1 MATERPIY
9 LDHGATTPVDAD
21 VLERMLP
28 FFREQ
33 FGNAASKSHRFGWE
47 AEEVVAAA
55 RQQVAALIGA
65 QAKEVVFTSGATEAN
80 NLAVTGAARARKDEG
95 RHVVV
100 SAAEHKAVL
109 DPAKALLR
117 EGFRVS
123 IAPVDSEGICTAAAV
138 QSVIE
143 DDTILVSTMVA
154 NNEIGSLSPVAAIA
168 EVAHAAGATFHVD
181 AAQAA
186 GKIELDVRALDVDL
200 LSLSAHKMYGPKGIG
215 ALFVRRRPRTKV
227 MPLAHGGGHERGLRS
242 GTLDVPSIVGF
253 GAAAEIAR
261 EKRAAF
267 SMHLKA
273 LRDRLWAA
281 LSSIPAVQLHG
292 PAPGSVD
299 EGGNLRR
306 LPDNLSVAFAC
317 VEAEVLLLKLAP
329 TVALSSGSACTSAQL
344 SPSHVLQAI
353 GCGNDI
359 AHSTLRFGVG
369 RDNTAAEIDRV
380 AAAVAEQV
388 AALREQ
394 SAQWRA
400 RGGA

>member
-1 MATERPIY
+1 MALERPIY
-9 LDHGATTPVDAD
+9 LDHGATTPVDAR
-21 VLERMLP
+21 VLEQMLP
-28 FFREQ
+28 YFRER

-47 AEEVVAAA
+47 AEEAVAVA
-55 RQQVAALIGA
+55 RKQVAALVGA
-65 QAKEVVFTSGATEAN
+65 QAKEIVFTSGATEAN
-80 NLAVTGAARARKDEG
+80 NLAITGAARARKDEG

-109 DPAKALLR
+109 DPAKALSR

-143 DDTILVSTMVA
+143 DDTILVSTMLA
-154 NNEIGSLSPVAAIA
+154 NNELGSISPVAEIA
-168 EVAHAAGATFHVD
+168 NVARAKGATFHVD
-181 AAQAA
+181 AAQAG
-186 GKIELDVRALDVDL
+186 GKIPIDVAGLDVDL

-215 ALFVRRRPRTKV
+215 ALYVRRRPRTKV
-227 MPLAHGGGHERGLRS
+227 AALALGGGHERGLRS

-253 GAAAEIAR
+253 GAAAELAR
-261 EKRAAF
+261 VGLEDHARQ
-267 SMHLKA
+267 LRT

-281 LSSIPAVQLHG
+281 LSKIPAVRLHG
-292 PAPGSVD
+292 PSLDGA
-299 EGGNLRR
+299 R

-317 VEAEVLLLKLAP
+317 VESEVLLLKLAP
-329 TVALSSGSACTSAQL
+329 TAALSSGSACTSAQL

-353 GCGNDI
+353 GCGNDV
-359 AHSTLRFGVG
+359 AHSTVRFGVG
-369 RDNTAAEIDRV
+369 RDNTADEIDRV
-380 AAAVAEQV
+380 AEAVKKEVAE
-388 AALREQ
+388 LREQ